1 MNPASKSRSGG
12 REPRDSAKEVDTKHK
27 VSTPDADMQAQDAG
41 TAEGGDSGERGRGRA
56 AEGAMKQQGKTG
68 QERGSRR

>member
-27 VSTPDADMQAQDAG
+27 AKTPNADMQEEDAG
-41 TAEGGDSGERGRGRA
+41 TAESGNTGRGSA
-56 AEGAMKQQGKTG
+56 SGVPLKQQGRTD
-68 QERGSRR
+68 QERGSPR

>member
-12 REPRDSAKEVDTKHK
+12 REPRDSAKEVDTKNK

-41 TAEGGDSGERGRGRA
+41 TDESGAAGRGRA
-56 AEGAMKQQGKTG
+56 AEGAMKQQSKTP
-68 QERGSRR
+68 QERGSGR